1 MSCTQGL
8 YEQDKEM
15 SYFPPIFKNGKKD
28 QWVYS
33 FTSVPRRMME
43 QLILETISRY
53 MKVKK
58 VIRSNQHGLAKGM
71 PCLSYPIT
79 FYDEISRR
87 RKSIGYCLYLN
98 FTEAF
103 NTVSCKMLIG
113 KLLICRLEEWTVG
126 GLKPGSVTVPES
138 GGRWLAVY
146 QQCTPRVYTGSSPV
160 QHLH

>member
-1 MSCTQGL
+1 
-8 YEQDKEM
+8 
-15 SYFPPIFKNGKKD
+15 
-28 QWVYS
+28 
-33 FTSVPRRMME
+33 
-43 QLILETISRY
+43 

-103 NTVSCKMLIG
+103 NTVSCKRDIG

-126 GLKPGSVTVPES
+126 GLKPSSVTSQRVEISGLQSTSSVLQGSILGPVRFSIFINDLDDES
-138 GGRWLAVY
+138 E
-146 QQCTPRVYTGSSPV
+146 CTLRKFADDTLLEGVAAMECHAAIDKLKWADRNLMVFSKGNTK
-160 QHLH
+160 